1 MQQQFENPSAKSP
14 EKVLDTSAEGVFNF
28 LDGLPEEI
36 PGSQKTYHKT
46 EIQTLV
52 SEVLYGSKSLDRVT
66 NAFGIH
72 DAVRQHMR
80 AQVTAAERQFPDF
93 AQAEFHPMTGKPLAT
108 FEDRF
113 HLADYLLRSQRLT
126 GQSQELA
133 FNGLG
138 DVSPAI
144 CAKFYNDVF
153 TAERGMATKSG
164 NQTHRHFEN
173 GITMTNSK
181 NDKNDK
187 EQRLLA
193 YDYEGIDSFRQ
204 QMEEAQKRGDA
215 QAMIETQREADE
227 FLQKDGVAAR
237 LASEYKLHVS
247 VPADVLP
254 LFLDRLMQVMKTDPF
269 IKKNIIAFKVNT
281 VINQHDTDGSLI
293 PDIVL
298 YPRRGVAPDVARANA
313 LVFSE
318 RLKVH
323 LADLESPQTDV
334 GIPRYNYKASPSLAI
349 AQSGGDIK
357 NSLKTLGLLDKY
369 FDGTINH
376 ALFRPEVTVRS

>member
-66 NAFGIH
+66 NSFGIH

-80 AQVTAAERQFPDF
+80 AQVIAAERQFPDF

-144 CAKFYNDVF
+144 CAKFYKDVF
-153 TAERGMATKSG
+153 AAEGGIARMAPP
-164 NQTHRHFEN
+164 QTHMYFEN
-173 GITMTNSK
+173 SDISK
-181 NDKNDK
+181 N
-187 EQRLLA
+187 RLENKSNGAGLN
-193 YDYEGIDSFRQ
+193 YDLDEVSNLEGL
-204 QMEEAQKRGDA
+204 MNEAQKRGDFNEVN
-215 QAMIETQREADE
+215 QIRQKADLYME
-227 FLQKDGVAAR
+227 EGGAGR
-237 LASEYKLHVS
+237 LACEFKFHVS
-247 VPADVLP
+247 IPPDVFP
-254 LFLDRLMQVMKTDPF
+254 LFLDRILQAIKTDPYLQ
-269 IKKNIIAFKVNT
+269 KNLIAFKVNT
-281 VINQHDTDGSLI
+281 IINEMDNGMLI
-293 PDIVL
+293 PDIVM
-298 YPRRGVAPDVARANA
+298 YPRRTRTAQTARANA
-313 LVFSE
+313 LVLSE
-318 RLKVH
+318 HLKSH

-376 ALFRPEVTVRS
+376 ALFRPEVIGQS